1 MMIPFESIYSG
12 NELPSDYYFYFGD
25 CLIELYSEDG
35 NFAWTYYYSRE
46 CREIFNAPPIYATLS
61 EAYRSAKSHAVWSSR
76 KRKKGE

>member
-1 MMIPFESIYSG
+1 MIPFDSIYSG

-25 CLIELYSEDG
+25 SLIELYSEDG
-35 NFAWTYYYSRE
+35 NYAWTYYYSQE
-46 CREIFNAPPIYATLS
+46 YPEIYVAPPIYPTIS